1 MPFIGRESKVV
12 IQNKMLEFIDK
23 LNKVNGRKNIFY
35 ETTKYKKIP
44 PLGKYVV
51 DYIISHQQEIIEYI
65 NSTEEFQTKKFIR
78 KVVEYSTDKII
89 ATLFNLNQY
98 AEINDEIINKINA
111 LYYNF
116 VNEVF
121 NKLRLNQAINLEWIN
136 ILVIEH
142 QVRLREI
149 LGEIDELKIFS
160 KDKKYL
166 DPIPCSEY
174 SAVFQLEILNINVEK
189 ICEPVLDVGC
199 GSSAKLVHYLRAQG
213 IKAYGIDR
221 SIEKKSSYLIETDW
235 FEFKMKP
242 NYWGTIISHL
252 SFTNHFKRNHFKK
265 NGNHIIYARRYMD
278 LLNSLKLGGSFFY
291 TPDLAFIEQFLTS
304 DLYDINKKKI
314 NNEKLSLMKRKNN
327 MNIYSVQINK
337 LNNN

>member
-1 MPFIGRESKVV
+1 MV
-12 IQNKMLEFIDK
+12 IKNKLLKFIDELSK
-23 LNKVNGRKNIFY
+23 ANARKNIFY
-35 ETTKYKKIP
+35 ETTQDKKFP
-44 PLGKYVV
+44 PLGEYVV

-65 NSTEEFQTKKFIR
+65 NSTNEYQIKKFIE
-78 KVVEYSTDKII
+78 KVAEYSTDRII
-89 ATLFNLNQY
+89 TTIFKLNQY
-98 AEINDEIINKINA
+98 AEVNDKIINKINI
-111 LYYNF
+111 LYNIF
-116 VNEVF
+116 IEEVF
-121 NKLRLNQAINLEWIN
+121 NKLSLNQAINLEWIN

-142 QVRLREI
+142 QIRLREI
-149 LGEIDELKIFS
+149 LGEIDELKIFP

-174 SAVFQLEILNINVEK
+174 SAVFQLEILDIDVEK

-213 IKAYGIDR
+213 IETYGIDR
-221 SIEKKSSYLIETDW
+221 SIEKKSPYVIETDW
-235 FEFKMKP
+235 FKFKIKP

-265 NGNHIIYARRYMD
+265 NGNHIVYARSYMD

-291 TPDLAFIEQFLTS
+291 TPDLPFIEQFLSS
-304 DLYDINKKKI
+304 DLYEIYKKNVNNK
-314 NNEKLSLMKRKNN
+314 KLSLMKRKRNF
-327 MNIYSVQINK
+327 NIYSVQVKK